1 VNPIAFADRRTAEQI
16 RHSDNLIEKRW
27 RWRVL
32 RTEVKRVLKPTK
44 SVAWPV
50 IQQAQAAIAKAEGR
64 S

>member
-32 RTEVKRVLKPTK
+32 RTEVKRVLK
-44 SVAWPV
+44 
-50 IQQAQAAIAKAEGR
+50 R
-64 S
+64 